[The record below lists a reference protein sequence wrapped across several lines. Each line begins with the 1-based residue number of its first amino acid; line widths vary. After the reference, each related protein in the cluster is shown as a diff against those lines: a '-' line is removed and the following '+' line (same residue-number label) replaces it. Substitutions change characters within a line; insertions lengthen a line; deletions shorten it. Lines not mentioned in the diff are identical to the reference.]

1 MSTVI
6 LFEGE
11 NATKLDSLDDRPAN
25 VGGSSLLWADFDQ
38 LSEEETRD
46 VSASFGLDGESSHR
60 LSSTATEPYF
70 RESGSF
76 IHVTAYTP
84 QPDGDALME
93 IECVVGES
101 WVVTVHDGPVAV
113 LEEFAQR
120 ASGSGAVGELDG
132 PTFLAN
138 LIEWVINEHSKA
150 FERIEEELEQFDMR
164 AMRGGMKPEDEID
177 YLVDL
182 RARVGRLRRSLTAHR
197 APLLALAHPELV
209 TLADTASAA
218 RFGHLL
224 ERLETAVQTAGDARE
239 SIVNSFDVL
248 IARTTH
254 RTNEIVK
261 VLTLASVIFLP
272 GALIAGALG
281 MNFKVGLFQHPA
293 YFWVAITMMAAIAI
307 GTITA
312 AKARHWI

>member
-1 MSTVI
+1 MSAVI
-6 LFEGE
+6 LFEGQKV
-11 NATKLDSLDDRPAN
+11 TKLDGLDDRPAN
-25 VGGSSLLWADFDQ
+25 VGGDSLLWADLDQ
-38 LSEEETRD
+38 PSEEDCGE
-46 VSASFGLDGESSHR
+46 VSAAFGLDEESAHR
-60 LSSTATEPYF
+60 LSSTASEPYF
-70 RESGSF
+70 RDGGSF

-84 QPDGDALME
+84 LAGGDTLME

-101 WVVTVHDGPVAV
+101 WVVTAHDGPVAV
-113 LEEFAQR
+113 LEEFAHR

-150 FERIEEELEQFDMR
+150 FERIDEELEEFDMR
-164 AMRGGMKPEDEID
+164 AMRGEIKPEDEIEH
-177 YLVDL
+177 LVEL

-209 TLADTASAA
+209 ALADAASAG
-218 RFGHLL
+218 RFNQLI
-224 ERLETAVQTAGDARE
+224 ERLETAVQTARDARE
-239 SIVNSFDVL
+239 SIVSSFDVL

-272 GALIAGALG
+272 GALLAGVLG
-281 MNFKVGLFQHPA
+281 MNFTVGLFQHPA
-293 YFWVAITMMAAIAI
+293 LFWVAIAIMAAIAI
-307 GTITA
+307 GTIAA